1 MNNVKKY
8 NNKDVYLTLDDTKSD
23 DVILKHNLA
32 VLVSDK
38 NATIQNTA
46 KALVSIPAALVKM
59 KWQNRREI
67 YAWQVKEEIYGAV
80 INEIIARR
88 PDLKEK
94 ILDNIEASYQNLR
107 ERETATLTLTRKLA
121 DGNYRS
127 SNVRIVPLATAE
139 AAVPPSVPTSSDDD

>member
-1 MNNVKKY
+1 MKKY
-8 NNKDVYLTLDDTKSD
+8 DSKDVYLTLDDTKSD

-32 VLVSDK
+32 VLISDK

-67 YAWQVKEEIYGAV
+67 YAYQVKEEIYGAV

-94 ILDNIEASYQNLR
+94 IFDSIEASYQHLR
-107 ERETATLTLTRKLA
+107 ARETATLGLTRKLS
-121 DGNYRS
+121 DGNYRT
-127 SNVRIVPLATAE
+127 SNVRIVPLEAE
-139 AAVPPSVPTSSDDD
+139 APASTTPPSASPNDPA

>member
-8 NNKDVYLTLDDTKSD
+8 NSKDVYLTLDDTKSD

-94 ILDNIEASYQNLR
+94 ILDSIEASYQNLR

-121 DGNYRS
+121 DGHYRS
-127 SNVRIVPLATAE
+127 SNVRIVPLATE
-139 AAVPPSVPTSSDDD
+139 EPAVPAPSDDD